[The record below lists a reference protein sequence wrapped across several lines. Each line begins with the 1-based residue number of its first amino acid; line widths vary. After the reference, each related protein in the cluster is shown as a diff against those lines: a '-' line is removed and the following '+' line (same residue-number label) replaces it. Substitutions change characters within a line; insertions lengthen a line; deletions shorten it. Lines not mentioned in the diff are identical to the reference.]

1 MTRKRA
7 PRAKAAKKRASSRRK
22 TPVRRKKKGAAKRSR
37 KSFGYGR
44 LLLGLAVLAF
54 LLTGGYAVYLSA
66 EVRVAFEGK
75 RWAVPARVYA
85 RPLELYEGAAV
96 TAKQLRHELE
106 ILGYRHMRRP
116 AGDAQWGVS
125 AGRFVIHT
133 RAFRFWD
140 GEQPALKLHLK
151 LSNGVI
157 TSLADARGRAV
168 DIARLEPAGI
178 GSIYPAHRED
188 RVLVRYEE
196 LPEHLVQALL
206 AVEDRRFFQHHGVD
220 PRGIG
225 RALWSNLK
233 AGAVVEGGSTLT
245 QQLVKNFILTPRRS
259 LWRKLNE
266 ALMALIVESRYG
278 KEEILEAYANE
289 VFLGQ
294 DGARAIHGF
303 GLAARFYFNRP
314 LAELRLHETALLVG
328 LVKGASHYHPGRHP
342 ERALKRRN
350 LVIRQ
355 MQEQG
360 FIDAGAAQRASA
372 LPLAISERGRSR
384 MYRYPAFIQLVR
396 RQLKQDYRDED
407 LTTEGLQ
414 IFTTLDPWEQH
425 IAARNL
431 GTGLAAIEKSRGLE
445 RGGLQAAMVIASP
458 QSGEIRAL
466 VGGRDAGFAGFNRA
480 LDAQRPIGSLAKV
493 AVYLAALAQPDRYTL
508 ATLVPDEAVRLELPN
523 GKLWEPK
530 NFDHQAHGSVPL
542 HTALTR
548 SFNLAAVNTGL
559 DVGVPKVVDTLYR
572 LGADKTI
579 EPFPSVLLGAVPM
592 SPLQITQ
599 LYQTIAAGGFRAPLH
614 AIREVMDARH
624 QALQRYPLEVTRVL
638 DPAVAYLLI
647 SNLQEVV
654 RSGTGR
660 GLRTYLDSA
669 VGVAGKTGTTNDLR
683 DSWFAGFSG
692 DRVATVWVGRDDN
705 HSSGLTGTTGALQ
718 VFGRVMRDLDP
729 QPLAPM
735 PPQGIEYH
743 WVEAASGRLAAE
755 GCEGAVVLPFIRG
768 SEPKVSSAC
777 VAEEASGLLE
787 RLFGL

>member
-1 MTRKRA
+1 VTRKRA
-7 PRAKAAKKRASSRRK
+7 TRGKAAKKRATSRRK
-22 TPVRRKKKGAAKRSR
+22 TPVRRKKARPAKRSR

-44 LLLGLAVLAF
+44 LLIGLLVLGL

-85 RPLELYEGAAV
+85 RPLELYEGASL
-96 TAKQLRHELE
+96 TREQLRHELE

-116 AGDAQWGVS
+116 AGDAQWGS
-125 AGRFVIHT
+125 SGGRFVIHT

-140 GEQPALKLHLK
+140 GAQPALKLHLK
-151 LSNGVI
+151 LSDGVI
-157 TSLADARGRAV
+157 DSLADDRGQPV

-178 GSIYPAHRED
+178 GSIFPAHRED
-188 RVLVRYEE
+188 RVLVQYEE
-196 LPEHLVQALL
+196 LPEDLVQALL
-206 AVEDRRFFQHHGVD
+206 AVEDRRFFEHHGVD
-220 PRGIG
+220 PRGIA
-225 RALWSNLK
+225 RALWSNLR

-259 LWRKLNE
+259 LWRKINE
-266 ALMALIVESRYG
+266 ALMALIVESRYD
-278 KEEILEAYANE
+278 KDEILEAYANE

-294 DGARAIHGF
+294 DGERAIHGF

-314 LAELRLHETALLVG
+314 LQELRLHESALLVG
-328 LVKGASHYHPGRHP
+328 LVKGASYYHPGRHP

-360 FIDAGAAQRASA
+360 FLDAESAQRAQS
-372 LPLAISERGRSR
+372 LPLGISKRGRSR

-396 RQLKQDYRDED
+396 RQLRQDYRDED
-407 LTTEGLQ
+407 LTSEGLQ

-425 IAARNL
+425 VAARNV
-431 GTGLAAIEKSRGLE
+431 GAGLAAIEKSRGLK
-445 RGGLQAAMVIASP
+445 RGGLQAAMVIVSP

-466 VGGRDAGFAGFNRA
+466 VGDRDAGFSGFNRA
-480 LDAQRPIGSLAKV
+480 LDAKRPIGSLAKV
-493 AVYLAALAQPDRYTL
+493 AVYLTALAQPDRYTL
-508 ATLVPDEAVRLELPN
+508 ATLVRDEPVRLDLPN
-523 GKLWEPK
+523 GQVWEPK
-530 NFDHQAHGSVPL
+530 NFDHKAHGRVPL

-548 SFNLAAVNTGL
+548 SFNLAAVNIGL
-559 DVGVPKVVDTLYR
+559 DMGVAKVVDTLYR
-572 LGADKTI
+572 LGSENEI
-579 EPFPSVLLGAVPM
+579 QPFPSVLLGAVPM
-592 SPLQITQ
+592 SPLQVTQ

-624 QALQRYPLEVTRVL
+624 QALQRYPLEVRRVL
-638 DPAVAYLLI
+638 DPAAAYLLI
-647 SNLQEVV
+647 SNLQEVI
-654 RSGTGR
+654 RTGTGR
-660 GLRTYLDSA
+660 GLSSYLDSE
-669 VGVAGKTGTTNDLR
+669 VGMAGKTGTTNDLR

-705 HSSGLTGTTGALQ
+705 KPSGLTGTTGALR

-729 QPLAPM
+729 QPLAPL
-735 PPQGIEYH
+735 PPAGIAYH
-743 WVEAASGRLAAE
+743 WVEESSGRLSAE
-755 GCEGAVVLPFIRG
+755 GCKGALVLPFIHG
-768 SEPKVSSAC
+768 SEPKASSDC
-777 VAEEASGLLE
+777 VDTEERGLLE